1 MASGPPRT
9 LNEGREG
16 VANPPARRQKSARRL
31 SRIEGPAPVER
42 AEPVNVNAPAG
53 RPARV
58 ERLERP
64 RKPERV
70 DKPERLE
77 PLDKPERVERVERP
91 PRPERIQRVE
101 RPERIEKPQRRGP

>member
-53 RPARV
+53 PPERV

-77 PLDKPERVERVERP
+77 PLDKPERVERP
-91 PRPERIQRVE
+91 QKPERALHPLGLVQRLQPLRFV
-101 RPERIEKPQRRGP
+101 